1 MRKTIII
8 SLLSL
13 AFVAVPMANAGGPTE
28 DHPCY
33 AVDDCKVKTSREEFS
48 KCVKAHLE
56 EANQIESC
64 AEFRKDKKAY
74 MEKHGIPSLES
85 LFES

>member
-1 MRKTIII
+1 MRKIVVFT
-8 SLLSL
+8 LVSL
-13 AFVAVPMANAGGPTE
+13 AFAVVPMANAGGPTE
-28 DHPCY
+28 AHPCY
-33 AVDDCKVKTSREEFS
+33 GVDDCKVKTSREEFS
-48 KCVKAHLE
+48 KCVKAHVE
-56 EANQIESC
+56 EANQIASC